1 MIKILKKPAALNY
14 TKSLPHIEFTSD
26 EAEVM
31 VKILDDGV
39 EVISERYN
47 PFNSNTP
54 VVLKFA
60 GLLHGNQ
67 NIIIPG
73 ADRVTVQDQGVRKYT
88 IQLIGEDTFED
99 PSFEEIS
106 FVAIK
111 GFYYRQPL
119 DLEFFTAY
127 NWLNIGI
134 LTQPVK
140 THQPVYLTAH
150 PAEPITVKVDCMY
163 EDGTMKTFEFAKLSA
178 DKLQTLDV
186 SPYLV
191 QQLSFDKLAQYT
203 IYGNSSAGK
212 LTLRK
217 QIFSVEHFNPLIHD
231 FFVFENRLGGF
242 DSFVMSGELK
252 DTFKNNPSN
261 ALFDDHIVEYATNPT
276 RTILKNTGYI
286 QSKQHRQLLIDFSF
300 SINRY
305 HVLNGALRRISLK
318 ESSLDFT
325 NNNLNEFDIE
335 FSYSDSLLAY
345 PQIEQAP
352 NYLKI

>member
-26 EAEVM
+26 VAEVM
-31 VKILDDGV
+31 VNILDDGV
-39 EVISERYN
+39 ELISERYN
-47 PFNSNTP
+47 PFNATTP
-54 VVLKFA
+54 LVLKYA

-67 NIIIPG
+67 NMSIPG
-73 ADRVTVQDQGVRKYT
+73 ADRVTVQDQGVRNYT
-88 IQLIGEDTFED
+88 VQISDSE
-99 PSFEEIS
+99 SSEELA

-119 DLEFFTAY
+119 DLEFYTAY

-134 LTQPVK
+134 LPQSVK
-140 THQPVYLTAH
+140 THQPVYLTAY
-150 PAEPITVKVDCMY
+150 PAEPITVKVDCIY
-163 EDGTMKTFEFAKLSA
+163 EDGTTGTFEYARLVA
-178 DKLQTLDV
+178 GKLQTLDV

-203 IYGNSSAGK
+203 IYGNSSAGI

-217 QIFSVEHFNPLIHD
+217 QVFSVEHFNPLIHD

-242 DSFVMSGELK
+242 DSLVMFGELK

-261 ALFDDHIVEYATNPT
+261 ALFDDHVVEYATNPT
-276 RTILKNTGYI
+276 RTVLKNTGYI
-286 QSKQHRQLLIDFSF
+286 QSLQHRQLLIDFSF

-305 HVLNGALRRISLK
+305 HVLDGALRRINLK

>member
-1 MIKILKKPAALNY
+1 MLKIISKPAALNY
-14 TKSLPHIEFTSD
+14 TKSLPPIVFTSD
-26 EAEVM
+26 HDEVT
-31 VKILDDGV
+31 VQILDNGV
-39 EVISERYN
+39 ELIKENYN
-47 PFNSNTP
+47 PFNSDTP
-54 VVLKFA
+54 VVVKYARLIHDQQKI
-60 GLLHGNQ
+60 N
-67 NIIIPG
+67 IPG
-73 ADRVTVQDQGVRKYT
+73 ADRVTVQDQGVRTYT
-88 IQLIGEDTFED
+88 VQITDTD
-99 PSFEEIS
+99 SAEEII

-119 DLEFFTAY
+119 DLDFYTAY
-127 NWLNIGI
+127 NWLNVGI
-134 LTQPVK
+134 LPQSVK

-150 PAEPITVKVDCMY
+150 PAEPIVVKVDCVF
-163 EDGTMKTFEFAKLSA
+163 ENGTTGTFEFARLVSG
-178 DKLQTLDV
+178 KLQTLDV

-212 LTLRK
+212 LVLRK
-217 QIFSVEHFNPLIHD
+217 QVYSVDHFNPLIHD

-242 DSFVMSGELK
+242 DSLVMSGELK

-261 ALFDDHIVEYATNPT
+261 ALFDDYVIEYATNPT

-286 QSKQHRQLLIDFSF
+286 QSRQHRQLLIDFSF

-305 HVLNGALRRISLK
+305 HVLNGALRRINLK

-345 PQIEQAP
+345 PQIEQSP
-352 NYLKI
+352 NFLQF

>member
-39 EVISERYN
+39 ELISERYN
-47 PFNSNTP
+47 PFNATTP

-73 ADRVTVQDQGVRKYT
+73 ADRITVQDQGVRTYT
-88 IQLIGEDTFED
+88 VQFIGEDTFED
-99 PSFEEIS
+99 PTIEEIS

-119 DLEFFTAY
+119 DIEFYTAY

-134 LTQPVK
+134 LPQSVK
-140 THQPVYLTAH
+140 THQPVYLTAY
-150 PAEPITVKVDCMY
+150 PAEPITVMVDCVY
-163 EDGTMKTFEFAKLSA
+163 ENGTTKTFEYARLVGG
-178 DKLQTLDV
+178 KLQTLDV
-186 SPYLV
+186 SSYLV

-212 LTLRK
+212 LVLRK
-217 QIFSVEHFNPLIHD
+217 QVFSVEHFNPLIHD

-261 ALFDDHIVEYATNPT
+261 ALFDDHILEYATNPS

-286 QSKQHRQLLIDFSF
+286 QSRQHRQVLIDFSF

-305 HVLNGALRRISLK
+305 HVLDGALRRINLK

-352 NYLKI
+352 NFLKI